1 MEFSRFLV
9 EVSEEQIRRERQKAR
24 ELRATQW
31 WKRKRAAGVCHHC
44 GGKFPPKELTMD
56 HLVPVIRGGK
66 SSKGNLVPSCKKCN
80 TERKYQLPFE
90 KSSE

>member
-44 GGKFPPKELTMD
+44 GGKFPPK
-56 HLVPVIRGGK
+56 
-66 SSKGNLVPSCKKCN
+66 
-80 TERKYQLPFE
+80 
-90 KSSE
+90 